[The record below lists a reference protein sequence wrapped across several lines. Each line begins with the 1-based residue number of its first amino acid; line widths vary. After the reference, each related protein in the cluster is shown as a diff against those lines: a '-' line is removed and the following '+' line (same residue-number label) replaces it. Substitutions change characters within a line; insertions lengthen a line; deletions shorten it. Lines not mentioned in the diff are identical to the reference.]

1 MNKELPCYIVSDLLP
16 LYQDDIL
23 SEETKQDIDKHI
35 SECVECKRVV
45 DDMKMQINIRSV
57 NSEIKNNPLKKI
69 KLYQKTQT
77 ILGAI
82 IAFFLGMCLPIVR
95 IMIPIISYGEIPEY
109 YLARL
114 KIAWHI
120 GLLKM
125 GISGIIVCAVYIVI
139 VLLLKKVV
147 GTQRTCD
154 RNNRL

>member
-23 SEETKQDIDKHI
+23 SEQTKQDIDTHI
-35 SECVECKRVV
+35 SQCENCKK
-45 DDMKMQINIRSV
+45 DLNEMKMKINIKSA

-69 KLYQKTQT
+69 RFYQKTQA
-77 ILGAI
+77 ILGAV

-95 IMIPIISYGEIPEY
+95 VMITIIGYGEIPDY

-125 GISGIIVCAVYIVI
+125 GISGIIICALYLVT
-139 VLLLKKVV
+139 LLLIKKLVSK
-147 GTQRTCD
+147 RK
-154 RNNRL
+154 